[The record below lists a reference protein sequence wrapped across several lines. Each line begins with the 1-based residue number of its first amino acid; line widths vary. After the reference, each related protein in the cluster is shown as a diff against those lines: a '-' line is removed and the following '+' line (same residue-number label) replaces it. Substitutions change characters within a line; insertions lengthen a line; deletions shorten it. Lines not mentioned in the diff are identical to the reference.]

1 MSTWLVGGR
10 DRAAGSVRLSGCR
23 LRAVGRAKARGRG
36 EPQVRD
42 THAEHYVTC
51 KTLIQMLRQQ
61 DEARESVAELVRQQR
76 RDLERLRVTVAKL
89 SRAARLREEEDA

>member
-1 MSTWLVGGR
+1 
-10 DRAAGSVRLSGCR
+10 
-23 LRAVGRAKARGRG
+23 
-36 EPQVRD
+36 VRD